1 MARHLGTF
9 AHGILAA
16 YPQPDFLF
24 AAGDDRTDEGLFE
37 CLRGGARIL
46 HVGPEPTHA
55 AFMVSDFKSLQ
66 SLLETFMKARHLN
79 GRKIAGASKIIR
91 TVMRNLVP

>member
-24 AAGDDRTDEGLFE
+24 AARDDRTDEGLFE
-37 CLRGGARIL
+37 RLRD
-46 HVGPEPTHA
+46 GPGYYMSAQRPP
-55 AFMVSDFKSLQ
+55 M
-66 SLLETFMKARHLN
+66 RH
-79 GRKIAGASKIIR
+79 SW
-91 TVMRNLVP
+91 

>member
-37 CLRGGARIL
+37 RNQAS
-46 HVGPEPTHA
+46 
-55 AFMVSDFKSLQ
+55 FN
-66 SLLETFMKARHLN
+66 SLLIVA
-79 GRKIAGASKIIR
+79 
-91 TVMRNLVP
+91 

>member
-24 AAGDDRTDEGLFE
+24 AAGDDRTDEGLFSVISKASA
-37 CLRGGARIL
+37 CSLYLQGGKKIPGAADQQRRLQRLQEIL
-46 HVGPEPTHA
+46 DEL
-55 AFMVSDFKSLQ
+55 MSLTDWKK
-66 SLLETFMKARHLN
+66 L
-79 GRKIAGASKIIR
+79 
-91 TVMRNLVP
+91 